1 MLSTTFQN
9 PTESSEV
16 SRLMARKENDESVN
30 CLCISIKVRMAAF
43 TLLILANP
51 PAYRWQ
57 RIAVST
63 WFEHSAQVCVPL

>member
-1 MLSTTFQN
+1 
-9 PTESSEV
+9 
-16 SRLMARKENDESVN
+16 
-30 CLCISIKVRMAAF
+30 MAAF

-63 WFEHSAQVCVPL
+63 WFEHSAQVSSFVYTTLHSLASNIQPVENLKEL

>member
-1 MLSTTFQN
+1 
-9 PTESSEV
+9 
-16 SRLMARKENDESVN
+16 
-30 CLCISIKVRMAAF
+30 MAAF

-63 WFEHSAQVCVPL
+63 WFEHSAQVCKCIAAWFNCLLNFLYLIPFLK

>member
-1 MLSTTFQN
+1 
-9 PTESSEV
+9 
-16 SRLMARKENDESVN
+16 
-30 CLCISIKVRMAAF
+30 MAAF

-63 WFEHSAQVCVPL
+63 WWEHSAQVASFVYTTLYTLAQNDHPLENLKEM